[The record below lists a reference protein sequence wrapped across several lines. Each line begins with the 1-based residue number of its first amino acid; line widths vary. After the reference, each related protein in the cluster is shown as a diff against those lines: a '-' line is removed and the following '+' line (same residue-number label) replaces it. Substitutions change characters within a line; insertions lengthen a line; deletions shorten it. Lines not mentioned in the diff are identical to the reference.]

1 MRQYAVI
8 GLGAFGRQVAEEL
21 SELGVELL
29 VLDRDRELLE
39 QFSQRSTVAYCL
51 DALKQDTIQKLI
63 PPAIDAVIVD
73 LGNHMEAS
81 ILVTSY
87 LRKIGVKQ
95 IIVSGGI
102 MDTILHAEILKLTG
116 ATQVVFPDREAA
128 RKIIPLLVSP
138 DLFTFLPVSRGVVV
152 AEVHVPPALVG
163 STLQEADVRR
173 QHGVNIVAV
182 KASETADY
190 DFPSPEYRFLP
201 SDILLVIGGEEK
213 VAEFSGMRHAIRKRG
228 MKTLLSRLAS

>member
-8 GLGAFGRQVAEEL
+8 GLGAFGRQIAEEL
-21 SELGVELL
+21 SRLGVELL

-73 LGNHMEAS
+73 LGIHMEAS

-95 IIVSGGI
+95 IIVKGVS
-102 MDTILHAEILKLTG
+102 DSHAEILKLTG

-128 RKIIPLLVSP
+128 KKLVPLLVSP

-152 AEVHVPPALVG
+152 AEVHVPMELVG
-163 STLQEADVRR
+163 RTLQEADVRR
-173 QHGVNIVAV
+173 QQGVNIVAV
-182 KASETADY
+182 KTSEAADY
-190 DFPSPEYRFLP
+190 DFPSPEYRCSP

>member
-1 MRQYAVI
+1 M
-8 GLGAFGRQVAEEL
+8 
-21 SELGVELL
+21 
-29 VLDRDRELLE
+29 
-39 QFSQRSTVAYCL
+39 
-51 DALKQDTIQKLI
+51 
-63 PPAIDAVIVD
+63 IVD

-95 IIVSGGI
+95 IIVKGES
-102 MDTILHAEILKLTG
+102 DSHAEILKLTG